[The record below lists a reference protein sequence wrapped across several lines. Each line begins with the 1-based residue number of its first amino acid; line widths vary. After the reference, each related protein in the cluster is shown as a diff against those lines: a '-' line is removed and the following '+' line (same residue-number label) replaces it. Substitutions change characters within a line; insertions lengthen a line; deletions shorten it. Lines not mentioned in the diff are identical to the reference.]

1 MTFSEQLNEYKT
13 LIGCSAKELADASDL
28 SISVVSR
35 YLNGQRTPA
44 SSSLQLE
51 KLSAGLEALAL
62 EYSVRS
68 DSNGMALTRNQIYAV
83 LDHILNPISG
93 EQLSRKLNTLI
104 DLFQI
109 NISDLANALNF
120 DASYISRIR
129 SGTRTPANR
138 QDFIL
143 KLCQYIIANCN
154 TPKQRKDIAPMLS
167 CQPETLADQ
176 SQYLSILQNWFSSSE
191 SNADNPLS
199 DFLHAVDDFNLDEYI
214 KSIHFDRL
222 KVPTI
227 PFSLHNSRDYYGIRE
242 MTQGELDFLKA
253 TVLSPSM
260 EPVYMFCDM
269 PMEDMA
275 EVDGFVKKYMFGLAM
290 VLKKGLHIHMIHNL
304 NRPFRELLMG
314 LQGWIPLY
322 MTGQVHPYYLKNY
335 KPSVFMHLNYLSG
348 AAALDGQCIV
358 AHHDSGR
365 YHLTRIKKELAYYQ
379 TRTKDL
385 MSKASPLM
393 DIYKSDRYPE
403 FQDFM
408 SLNAHVP
415 GQRHH
420 ILSAPPIATIP
431 DDLLE
436 RILSRHTLSDPDRQ
450 TIRQFVRQKRAQHD
464 TILNHSTI
472 LDEIGLIRKEEFDTY
487 PASLSLSEIFFDKDL
502 TYTYE
507 EYRQHLDALTDY
519 WKSHPNYSFRLCE
532 TSAFRNIQIS
542 LMLGKFA
549 VISKNKYPAIHF
561 VIHHPQLRNALEH
574 FEIVMKE

>member
-13 LIGCSAKELADASDL
+13 LIGCTAKELADASDL
-28 SISVVSR
+28 SISVISR

-44 SSSLQLE
+44 SSSLQLK
-51 KLSAGLEALAL
+51 KLSAGLEALAM
-62 EYSVRS
+62 ERSVLS
-68 DSNGMALTRNQIYAV
+68 DSNGVSLTKNHIYTV

-93 EQLSRKLNTLI
+93 EQLSRKLNILI

-109 NISDLANALNF
+109 NISDLSNALNF

-143 KLCQYIIANCN
+143 KLCQFMIANYN
-154 TPKQRKDIAPMLS
+154 TPKHRKEIATVLS
-167 CQPETLADQ
+167 CEPEELAGK
-176 SQYLSILQNWFSSSE
+176 SNYLTALQNWFSSSE
-191 SNADNPLS
+191 SDKENPLS

-214 KSIHFDRL
+214 KSIHFDQL
-222 KVPTI
+222 KVPTV
-227 PFSLHNSRDYYGIRE
+227 PFSLHNSRDYYGVRE

-260 EPVYMFCDM
+260 EPVYMFGDM

-290 VLKKGLHIHMIHNL
+290 VLKKGLHIHMVHNL

-335 KPSVFMHLNYLSG
+335 KPSVFLHLNYLSG
-348 AAALDGQCIV
+348 SAALDGQCISG
-358 AHHDSGR
+358 HHDSGR

-393 DIYKSDRYPE
+393 DIYKSNLRQE
-403 FQDFM
+403 FQEFM
-408 SLNAHVP
+408 ALNSHVS
-415 GQRHH
+415 GQRHR
-420 ILSAPPIATIP
+420 ILSAPPIAAIP
-431 DDLLE
+431 EDLLE
-436 RILSRHTLSDPDRQ
+436 RILSRHGLSDQEKQ
-450 TIRQFVRQKRAQHD
+450 TIRQFVRQKKAQND
-464 TILNHSTI
+464 TIFIHSTI
-472 LDEIGLIRKEEFDTY
+472 LDEIGLIKEEEFATY
-487 PASLSLSEIFFDKDL
+487 PVSLSLSEIFFDKDL

-507 EYRQHLDALTDY
+507 EYCQHLDALANY
-519 WKSHPNYSFRLCE
+519 RKLHPNYSFRLCE
-532 TSAFRNIQIS
+532 TFAFRNIQIT
-542 LMLGKFA
+542 LFLGKFA